1 MENCVYLCKI
11 YSLHKNT
18 AETYCFGGI
27 ETSYGIAPH
36 HCCFADSCV
45 PNFAKGSKIPSF
57 CTIVASTEIS
67 EKLYH
72 SSMTQ
77 HFPTY

>member
-11 YSLHKNT
+11 YSLHKKT
-18 AETYCFGGI
+18 AETLCFGGI

-45 PNFAKGSKIPSF
+45 PNFAKGSKL
-57 CTIVASTEIS
+57 
-67 EKLYH
+67 K
-72 SSMTQ
+72 
-77 HFPTY
+77 